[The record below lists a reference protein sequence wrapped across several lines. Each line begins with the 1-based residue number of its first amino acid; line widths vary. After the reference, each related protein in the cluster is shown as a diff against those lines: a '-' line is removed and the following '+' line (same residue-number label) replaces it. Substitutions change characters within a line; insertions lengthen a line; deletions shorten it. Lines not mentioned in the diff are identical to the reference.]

1 MEHIHSMSVRAGA
14 LLALTLG
21 VCGPALAYNGKD
33 AIRDCENRL
42 RSEYGFPDLR
52 DARAEQLP
60 GEKRYRVD
68 GMTKVDGERYP
79 WTCMIDDR
87 RVVDID
93 FVGRRPPRRG
103 GDGGPPVV
111 SPRPHGGV
119 AVRLPNGCEARYDR
133 NGDMTG
139 RTGECSPRDIHRA
152 DDAVESYLRD
162 RRSEPDE
169 RGGYDRREAPQVLTT
184 RNGGNK
190 VVFRN
195 DCTVYYDQEG
205 RRRDVSPDC
214 DRDQVRDAD
223 RAFEDSQRD
232 DRYR

>member
-1 MEHIHSMSVRAGA
+1 MDQIHHLPVRVGV
-14 LLALTLG
+14 LLALTFG
-21 VCGPALAYNGKD
+21 VSGPVLAYNGKD

-42 RSEYGFPDLR
+42 RSEYGLPDLR

-68 GMTKVDGERYP
+68 GVTKVDGERYP
-79 WTCMIDDR
+79 WTCRVDDR

-93 FVGRRPPRRG
+93 FVGRRPPRRS
-103 GDGGPPVV
+103 DGPPVI
-111 SPRPHGGV
+111 SPRPRGEL
-119 AVRLPNGCEARYDR
+119 AVRMPSGCEARYDSD
-133 NGDMTG
+133 GDMINRSG
-139 RTGECSPRDIHRA
+139 NCSPRDIHRA
-152 DDAVESYLRD
+152 DDAVEAYLRENGPAPD
-162 RRSEPDE
+162 R
-169 RGGYDRREAPQVLTT
+169 GYDRRGAPQVLNT

-195 DCTVYYDQEG
+195 DCVVYYGEDG
-205 RRRDVSPDC
+205 RRRDVSPEC

-223 RAFEDSQRD
+223 RALDAYLSD